1 MPNFNPKDDLE
12 DDSISVNVEER
23 ILYLPSDLSEADRF
37 KYCPAALT
45 EMEDRLRFAE
55 ASDALESLRH
65 YLRTRSVTNRFKVAN
80 VTGQVHNTRARETQT
95 RIDAKVR
102 AAALHYRRSR
112 DALFNLRHHGPW
124 EDTLQVLAASDIRAL
139 NEREM
144 TAQEKKDIRRVK
156 GKTALTGEDDVTETV
171 VATAAAVG
179 EGLRRPSWIWFSG
192 NLQEGADDPITRA
205 GVFLLFLY

>member
-1 MPNFNPKDDLE
+1 MPDFNPKDT
-12 DDSISVNVEER
+12 SISTNVEEFV
-23 ILYLPSDLSEADRF
+23 LYMPSDLSEADRF

-65 YLRTRSVTNRFKVAN
+65 HLRTCSVTNRFKVAN
-80 VTGQVHNTRARETQT
+80 VTGQAHNTRARETRT

-102 AAALHYRRSR
+102 AAELHYQQSR
-112 DALFNLRHHGPW
+112 ASLFSLRHHGPW
-124 EDTLQVLAASDIRAL
+124 EDTLQVLAASDVRAL

-144 TAQEKKDIRRVK
+144 TAQEKEDIRRVS
-156 GKTALTGEDDVTETV
+156 GKTAFTGEDDMSTETV
-171 VATAAAVG
+171 VATAAAIG

-205 GVFLLFLY
+205 GVILFFLY